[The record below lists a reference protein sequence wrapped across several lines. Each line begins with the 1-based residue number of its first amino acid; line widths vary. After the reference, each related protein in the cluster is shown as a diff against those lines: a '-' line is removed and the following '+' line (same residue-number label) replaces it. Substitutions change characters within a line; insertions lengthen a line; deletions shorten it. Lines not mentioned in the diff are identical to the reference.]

1 MKIKIIF
8 LFAAYLLTVTANGQ
22 EKAFKRYNLE
32 SGVIK
37 YEMNGMQTGTA
48 ITYFDDYGM
57 KEATYE
63 HFIVDIY
70 GEEQVFDNVSYLLG
84 FWQYNLDKQNG
95 IATKSKNNTLASLVE
110 NSEDGDLVMIGK
122 ELFSSMG
129 GQLSGEEDFMGR
141 KCEIWELESMGTK
154 IWVWENI
161 PLKTETELMG
171 ISIIRKAIEI
181 KENVDIPSSKFELP
195 KDVTFIEIDQD
206 DLDQI
211 PGQEQ

>member
-1 MKIKIIF
+1 MKIKFIF
-8 LFAAYLLTVTANGQ
+8 LFAVYVLTISAFGQ
-22 EKAFKRYNLE
+22 EKSFKRYNLK
-32 SGVIK
+32 SGVIR
-37 YEMNGMQTGTA
+37 YEMTGMQTGTA
-48 ITYFDDYGM
+48 VTYFDDYGM

-63 HFIVDIY
+63 HFVVDLY
-70 GEEQVFDNVSYLLG
+70 GEEQVFDNVSYLIG

-95 IATKSKNNTLASLVE
+95 IATKSKNRTLASLVE
-110 NSEDGDLVMIGK
+110 DSEDGNLVMIGK

-129 GQLSGEEDFMGR
+129 GKLSGEEEFMGR

-171 ISIIRKAIEI
+171 ISIRREAVEIE
-181 KENVDIPSSKFELP
+181 ENADIPPSKFELP
-195 KDVTFIEIDQD
+195 KDVEFIEIDQE

-211 PGQEQ
+211 PGQEP